1 MNIDVREYLRA
12 NPISVH
18 ELSLSDEDTDCFL
31 FFPNTS
37 AKRGYRA
44 STQKELFRALQ
55 MSIFGNLLD
64 YNYEPPRI
72 KDTTDPTATI
82 SDDQFKNYVRRR
94 IVEYFMSTFDGKLQT
109 LKQDLDEIILTL
121 RRKGILDYNGAV
133 ELQSARTR
141 SIAWSTDV
149 VKGVKLTGP
158 LYNSMSYAEGL
169 AWCKGNSS

>member
-1 MNIDVREYLRA
+1 
-12 NPISVH
+12 
-18 ELSLSDEDTDCFL
+18 
-31 FFPNTS
+31 
-37 AKRGYRA
+37 
-44 STQKELFRALQ
+44 

-64 YNYEPPRI
+64 YNYDPPRI

-82 SDDQFKNYVRRR
+82 SDDQFKNYVRREV
-94 IVEYFMSTFDGKLQT
+94 VEEFMYGKSGKPGFDYLLQI